1 MNQKGQL
8 VDAMIGGLVA
18 LIVFMALVPVFDAV
32 LNTTFNL
39 LNSSQ
44 DISQVGSIELILG
57 LIVFIIAVGIFVM
70 IVKTSLGQRPPQ
82 TEGF

>member
-8 VDAMIGGLVA
+8 VDAMITGLVA

-39 LNSSQ
+39 LQGSQ
-44 DISQVGSIELILG
+44 DIAQVGSIQLILG
-57 LIVFIIAVGIFVM
+57 LIVFIIAVGIFVV
-70 IVKTSLGQRPPQ
+70 IVKTALGQQPER
-82 TEGF
+82 GMI